1 MSSRFHFVK
10 CFSALWV
17 IYIDHGHCEISFAL
31 PVDYE
36 FHREPFVYLSEAYEL
51 SSEEHPV
58 HLGHISFEIVL
69 GHYANIFF
77 YVRPGAHFNYIY
89 TSSYQ
94 QPRYD
99 TQESHH
105 VERYQIKNVV
115 GNQTITWILSDFLLF
130 LANLNLLD
138 NADE

>member
-10 CFSALWV
+10 CFSALVV
-17 IYIDHGHCEISFAL
+17 INVDHGHCEISFAL

-36 FHREPFVYLSEAYEL
+36 FHREPFVYLREAYEL
-51 SSEEHPV
+51 SSKEHPV
-58 HLGHISFEIVL
+58 YLGHISLEIL
-69 GHYANIFF
+69 LDLYANILFN
-77 YVRPGAHFNYIY
+77 VRSGANLNYIY
-89 TSSYQ
+89 ASSYH

-99 TQESHH
+99 PQESHH

-115 GNQTITWILSDFLLF
+115 RKETITWILSDFFLF